1 MIRADASRFL
11 EDDEQ
16 RDHGKRRDHQQLVI
30 IDVSDDL
37 RLLRDHAVKC
47 GAAGGGEGIP
57 KLCDRRILERA
68 VHCRDV
74 LRDLCVIDLCV
85 AGEQSI
91 NDRNADAGADIARET
106 VESGAFSSL
115 LGRSVASVTVLSGTK
130 RKPRGGSYGPR
141 TDIT

>member
-47 GAAGGGEGIP
+47 GAAGGGEGFQN
-57 KLCDRRILERA
+57 CVTAGFSNARFTA
-68 VHCRDV
+68 VTC
-74 LRDLCVIDLCV
+74 CAIS
-85 AGEQSI
+85 A
-91 NDRNADAGADIARET
+91 
-106 VESGAFSSL
+106 
-115 LGRSVASVTVLSGTK
+115 
-130 RKPRGGSYGPR
+130 
-141 TDIT
+141 